1 MKKLFVIILLAGLS
15 LPAFSQNSGFGI
27 KAGLSSS
34 KVDFE
39 SQQFIPDGSTTG
51 YHLGIFARLGG
62 AGFYVQP
69 ELLFT
74 QTSGEFKLNLQ
85 GNNGTE
91 SYRADFNRIDLPVML
106 GVKMFKLI
114 RLQAGPIASFNVNS
128 NLENAA
134 GTVNDVNFKEASLG
148 YQAGAGVDIGNLF
161 IDVKY
166 EGGLSSVTQ
175 QVAGFETDNRL
186 NQWILSVGFK
196 IF

>member
-85 GNNGTE
+85 GNNSTE

-134 GTVNDVNFKEASLG
+134 GTVNDVNFKEASIG

>member
-1 MKKLFVIILLAGLS
+1 MKKLFIIIFLTSLS
-15 LPAFSQNSGFGI
+15 LSAFSQNSGFGI

-34 KVDFE
+34 KVDFD
-39 SQQFIPDGSTTG
+39 SPQFIPDGSTTG
-51 YHLGIFARLGG
+51 YHLGVFARFGG

-74 QTSGEFKLNLQ
+74 QTSGEFMLNLQ
-85 GNNGTE
+85 GNNASE
-91 SYRADFNRIDLPVML
+91 NYRADFDRIDLPIML
-106 GVKMFKLI
+106 GVRFFKFF

-134 GTVNDVNFKEASLG
+134 GTVGDVNFKEASLG
-148 YQAGAGVDIGNLF
+148 YQAGAGLDIGNLF

-166 EGGLSSVTQ
+166 EGGLSNISDEIV
-175 QVAGFETDNRL
+175 GLGTDNRL

-196 IF
+196 VF